1 MQTVIS
7 AFDDREL
14 AQRAVDRLVELG
26 FDRDDLHIQSGRET
40 RTDTDTSA
48 AAGGDDDGFFHR
60 VARFFADLFGGD
72 DTDDSGRYAEAV
84 RRGSTV
90 LIVDARDDAQAE
102 RARSALEELGGHIDL
117 DERSAQ
123 WEREGWSPSASER
136 PRAAPGETVEV
147 ESTRMPRVANAAMED
162 DASAHSRMGASDA
175 ARHASGANDAA
186 LEESV
191 LPVVQEEMKIGKREV
206 QRGGVRVI
214 QRMTQTPV
222 RELLRLREERAVVER
237 HPVDRPAT
245 PADFQAFREGTIEL
259 RETVEEPVVSKTA
272 HVVEEVVVGKRVEER
287 TQTVE
292 DVVRRAAVEVEP
304 LGQGASERML
314 ERTGGEPT
322 APVQG
327 AAASASPQSADET
340 VRGEAERVDPAVD
353 PEIVER
359 SR

>member
-26 FDRDDLHIQSGRET
+26 FERDDIHLQSGRES
-40 RTDTDTSA
+40 RA
-48 AAGGDDDGFFHR
+48 EIAGDDDDDGFFHR
-60 VARFFADLFGGD
+60 IARFFADLFGD
-72 DTDDSGRYAEAV
+72 RDADVSGRYAEAV

-90 LIVDARDDAQAE
+90 LIVDVRDASEAE
-102 RARSALEELGGHIDL
+102 RARSALDQLGGHIDM

-123 WEREGWSPSASER
+123 WERDGWSAPRSER
-136 PRAAPGETVEV
+136 PRAAPGETVEGG
-147 ESTRMPRVANAAMED
+147 SPRVPGVGDTPDAGVPEQAAT
-162 DASAHSRMGASDA
+162 GAGR
-175 ARHASGANDAA
+175 AREEAVVPV
-186 LEESV
+186 LEEQ
-191 LPVVQEEMKIGKREV
+191 VQVGKREV

-214 QRMTQTPV
+214 QRMTETPV

-245 PADFQAFREGTIEL
+245 PADFEAFREGTIEL

-272 HVVEEVVVGKRVEER
+272 HVVEEVVVGKRVQER
-287 TQTVE
+287 TQAVE

-314 ERTGGEPT
+314 ERTGGQPSEPAAD
-322 APVQG
+322 APDG
-327 AAASASPQSADET
+327 ASSST
-340 VRGEAERVDPAVD
+340 RGERERREDAVD
-353 PEIVER
+353 PEVVER